1 MLKLN
6 FRRDTLINYRSKQTV
21 YEKMLVKTASMFQT
35 WFNTFSDEYETAPE
49 PDEVDLINGEDILN
63 LIYHST
69 VTVYKVEAETGYTR
83 SNITKLRNKPE
94 AILDEFNMS
103 LENAWLL
110 QSWINENSDYF
121 LESLHYLE

>member
-1 MLKLN
+1 
-6 FRRDTLINYRSKQTV
+6 
-21 YEKMLVKTASMFQT
+21 MFQT

>member
-1 MLKLN
+1 
-6 FRRDTLINYRSKQTV
+6 
-21 YEKMLVKTASMFQT
+21 MFQT

-69 VTVYKVEAETGYTR
+69 VTAYKVEAETGYTR